1 MTNEIPHHV
10 AVIMDGNGRW
20 AKARF
25 LPRVQGHRRG
35 MQALRTTIEAAR
47 KAGIANLSVFAFSS
61 ENWNR
66 PASEVQTLMRYFVTG
81 LHEEAEP
88 LFKAGVRLKVV
99 GDISAFSSELQDA
112 IREAESKT
120 SGADRMLLNVC
131 ANYSGRWDIVQAA
144 RKVALSGASVTAE
157 AIEKNLTM
165 RESGPVDLLIR
176 TGGESRISNFI
187 LWQSAYAELW
197 FTQTLWPDFSERD
210 LREALT
216 WYSGR
221 ERRFGRTGEQIQN
234 DRERSQ

>member
-1 MTNEIPHHV
+1 M
-10 AVIMDGNGRW
+10 
-20 AKARF
+20 
-25 LPRVQGHRRG
+25 
-35 MQALRTTIEAAR
+35 
-47 KAGIANLSVFAFSS
+47 
-61 ENWNR
+61 
-66 PASEVQTLMRYFVTG
+66 
-81 LHEEAEP
+81 
-88 LFKAGVRLKVV
+88 
-99 GDISAFSSELQDA
+99 
-112 IREAESKT
+112 
-120 SGADRMLLNVC
+120 C

-144 RKVALSGASVTAE
+144 RQAVLSGEAVTAQ
-157 AIEKNLTM
+157 ALEKNLCM

-197 FTQTLWPDFSERD
+197 FTKTLWPDFSERD

>member
-88 LFKAGVRLKVV
+88 LFKVGVRLKVV

-120 SGADRMLLNVC
+120 AGADRMLLNVC

>member
-81 LHEEAEP
+81 LHEEAAP

-120 SGADRMLLNVC
+120 AGADRMLLNVC

>member
-88 LFKAGVRLKVV
+88 LFKAWVRLKVV

-120 SGADRMLLNVC
+120 AGADKMLLNVC

-144 RKVALSGASVTAE
+144 HKVALSGASVTAE

>member
-81 LHEEAEP
+81 LHEEAES

-120 SGADRMLLNVC
+120 AGADRMLLNVC

>member
-88 LFKAGVRLKVV
+88 LFKAGVRLKFV

-120 SGADRMLLNVC
+120 AGADRMLLNVC

>member
-10 AVIMDGNGRW
+10 AVIMDGSGRW

-88 LFKAGVRLKVV
+88 LCKAGVRLKVV

-120 SGADRMLLNVC
+120 AGADRMLLNVC

>member
-1 MTNEIPHHV
+1 
-10 AVIMDGNGRW
+10 
-20 AKARF
+20 
-25 LPRVQGHRRG
+25 
-35 MQALRTTIEAAR
+35 
-47 KAGIANLSVFAFSS
+47 
-61 ENWNR
+61 
-66 PASEVQTLMRYFVTG
+66 MRYFVTG

-88 LFKAGVRLKVV
+88 LFQAGIRLKVV
-99 GDISAFSSELQDA
+99 GDITAFSSELQEA
-112 IREAESKT
+112 IYESERKT
-120 SGADRMLLNVC
+120 AGADKMLLNVC

-144 RKVALSGASVTAE
+144 RQAVLSGEAVTAQTL
-157 AIEKNLTM
+157 EKNLCM

-197 FTQTLWPDFSERD
+197 FTKTLWPDFSERD

>member
-1 MTNEIPHHV
+1 MTNPIPHHV

-47 KAGIANLSVFAFSS
+47 KVGIANLSVFAFSS
-61 ENWNR
+61 ENWSR

-88 LFKAGVRLKVV
+88 LFQAGIRLKVV
-99 GDISAFSSELQDA
+99 GDITAFSSELQEA
-112 IREAESKT
+112 IYDSERKT
-120 SGADRMLLNVC
+120 AGADKMLLNVC

-144 RKVALSGASVTAE
+144 RQAVLSGEAVTAQTL
-157 AIEKNLTM
+157 EKNLCM

-197 FTQTLWPDFSERD
+197 FTKTLWPDFSERD

-221 ERRFGRTGEQIQN
+221 ERRFGRTGEQIPN

>member
-1 MTNEIPHHV
+1 
-10 AVIMDGNGRW
+10 MDGNGRW

-47 KAGIANLSVFAFSS
+47 KVGIANLSVFAFSS
-61 ENWNR
+61 ENWSR

-88 LFKAGVRLKVV
+88 LLQAGIRLKVV
-99 GDISAFSSELQDA
+99 GDITAFSSELQEA
-112 IREAESKT
+112 IYDSERKT
-120 SGADRMLLNVC
+120 AGADKMLLNVC

-144 RKVALSGASVTAE
+144 RQAVLSGEAVTAQ
-157 AIEKNLTM
+157 ALEKNLCM

-197 FTQTLWPDFSERD
+197 FTKTLWPDFSERD